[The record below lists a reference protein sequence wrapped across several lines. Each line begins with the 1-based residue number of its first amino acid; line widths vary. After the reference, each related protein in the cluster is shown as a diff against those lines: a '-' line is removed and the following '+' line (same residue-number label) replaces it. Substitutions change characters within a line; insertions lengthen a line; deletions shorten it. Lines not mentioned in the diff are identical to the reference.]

1 MMKLLMKICEIIGD
15 AICKALEVAG
25 DLAVGLLKAA
35 AGRTNLQEVL
45 RDSICGPAADDEQID
60 NTIIDM
66 FQSLGAGGAALADK
80 EQVLSL
86 AEDIASSTTQ
96 KELMSAFLG
105 DPSDDFLS
113 IVNII
118 VQYEYPDMQDAFPNK
133 EKVGNF
139 FKNAGNLM
147 PADFKAQMKN
157 IVEEPTPL
165 SLPANPSL
173 CATPEQ
179 FEEFCELRTELLGGR
194 ATQAQIKE
202 LCDNQSQ
209 PFLRD
214 LEDLGDILQKGIPNY
229 ISDNMP
235 PLISDPG
242 CDNGLMPFESDE
254 QKATVSAV
262 LGGDLEQLK
271 VAFSYDMLG
280 NGPGKKRWGLIN
292 MILSDTMGMP
302 YTAHQRKVFN
312 RKSWVDFYV
321 DTSEFTEGED
331 GMPGSD
337 GTVASVRKQKGA
349 YPSEIAGHLKTQLEE
364 LSTDFASNNEIQEDV
379 VFKKSFES
387 LNIDRF
393 GKNVDLLSLPDFGYN
408 YETKVDSENE
418 FVKFTEKARKADA
431 DVTLSFRDAGKGAAE
446 EQDEENPF
454 SFGFD
459 MEFFLSDLVE
469 DSAGNATNYALAIP
483 GPAPVPG
490 PAKAPTPEPGV
501 PGRSFAPTADI
512 KIPSDNARVKITNV
526 FNPALDLD
534 FAAEEYLDEDSK
546 TDKSATANLGL
557 IYDRKFEF
565 LSVDDTLDGIDFS
578 DYPDFMSTFST
589 KSTYMPQIVLLT
601 EILNNNGAGTAT
613 GNVKDFHDTFMSSIL
628 ATMAADVAA
637 NEAAFTYGAEFD
649 SLNKEDVEYV
659 VDDGQTDSSAG
670 TGYFKATIDGENITN
685 DDMILGISK
694 MQSDDPDNNR
704 VFYLDPAQY
713 GGSYMNPPVYITPLK
728 NEGWLGFIDVMFP
741 ELSPCKPQRTDLIDF
756 EDVQDRIDEVYPSLP
771 EDERLKSDP
780 DCIVERPYERILERP
795 SVAAIEGL
803 ITAAIRIFVS
813 VHFVKAMATFTKFYP
828 KFTETYSS
836 LFAQYIIED
845 MERSFKDAQ
854 KAFWEFFNP
863 FKDSEFWY
871 AFLEQ
876 SVQTY
881 ARRIDKEGTTPPI
894 NVYNALVY
902 LSETAKK
909 YDYPYRED
917 LKEAK
922 DLREVSRLKTLKN
935 YRSNQNLEFVQKT
948 EEYAKLILKELVNEQ
963 LNYMG
968 EKFMENLEVVGMAPD
983 IYDLDYYVMSEA
995 FTQGSTI
1002 SIIGSGSIK
1011 EEVVSL
1017 PTSGSEL
1024 YTYGSEFSN
1033 TETGEM
1039 YTGYYHVDTDEAGNI
1054 YYMAG
1059 EEHTEEDHDTLR
1071 PLADQ
1076 VIVPIGTVQDY
1087 GEGASV
1093 STTQPFLIEKYISIN
1108 GTKYSSDDALDKI
1121 KGEDPESLVTEI
1133 YPGTLEK
1140 VTDAAGKVV
1149 GLTGELGVRYG
1160 LEFSVVMNGT
1170 AYPVTSVEVDALD
1183 TVLSQV
1189 PPFEGNSKLLLC
1201 LINMLKEDE
1210 TYRLVAQYIFP
1221 MKKMTALLAIYNS
1234 EGFLPSIGEL
1244 TVETGESFGSSAT
1257 DIDAK
1262 PGMKVEV
1269 DSEGIATSAAAEEGW
1284 ANIADRSGRFT
1295 PFVQTFDEWDQVL
1308 LRSSKS
1314 RLKKL
1319 FRSHYNSRDF
1329 DPADLAGDKASKVV
1343 LNSLRESFRF
1353 PAGMQLLPWWK
1364 RRMVST
1370 NPFDS
1375 KGALCEKED

>member
-1 MMKLLMKICEIIGD
+1 
-15 AICKALEVAG
+15 
-25 DLAVGLLKAA
+25 LK
-35 AGRTNLQEVL
+35 EVL
-45 RDSICGPAADDEQID
+45 RESICGADADDEQID
-60 NTIIDM
+60 NTIVDM
-66 FQSLGAGGAALADK
+66 FQSLGAGGAALADE

-96 KELMSAFLG
+96 KELMNAFLG
-105 DPSDDFLS
+105 DPSDDFLN
-113 IVNII
+113 IVDTI
-118 VQYEYPDMQDAFPNK
+118 VQYDYPDMQDAFSNK
-133 EKVGNF
+133 EKMGGF

-147 PADFKAQMKN
+147 PADFRAQMKDIIDEPIPSN
-157 IVEEPTPL
+157 I
-165 SLPANPSL
+165 PANPSL

-179 FEEFCELRTELLGGR
+179 FENFCNLRAELLEGR
-194 ATQAQIKE
+194 ASQAQIKE

-209 PFLRD
+209 PLLDD

-229 ISDNMP
+229 IADNMP

-254 QKATVSAV
+254 QKAVVSAV

-280 NGPGKKRWGLIN
+280 NGPGQKRWGLVN

-302 YTAHQRKVFN
+302 YTAHQRRVFN
-312 RKSWVDFYV
+312 RRRWVDFYI
-321 DTSEFTEGED
+321 DETDDDED
-331 GMPGSD
+331 YNVPP
-337 GTVASVRKQKGA
+337 VKRQKGA
-349 YPSEIAGHLKTQLEE
+349 YPSEVAEHLAIE
-364 LSTDFASNNEIQEDV
+364 LAALDTTFASNNEIQEDV
-379 VFKKSFES
+379 VFSKSFED

-408 YETKVDSENE
+408 YETTVDYEDEYVN
-418 FVKFTEKARKADA
+418 FTEKARKATA
-431 DVTLSFRDAGKGAAE
+431 DVTLSFRDNAKGDGEA
-446 EQDEENPF
+446 QDESNPF

-459 MEFFLSDLVE
+459 MEFFLSDLIE
-469 DSAGNATNYALAIP
+469 DSDGNATNYASSIP
-483 GPAPVPG
+483 GPAPAPS
-490 PAKAPTPEPGV
+490 PARAPSPEPGV
-501 PGRSFAPTADI
+501 PGPSYLSQTTTEADI
-512 KIPSDNARVKITNV
+512 KIPSDNARIKITNV
-526 FNPALDLD
+526 LNPVVDLNFGWRENLTQTQKD
-534 FAAEEYLDEDSK
+534 NADTADADRDSA
-546 TDKSATANLGL
+546 DDHSLL
-557 IYDRKFEF
+557 YDRKFEF

-578 DYPDFMSTFST
+578 DYPDFMSTFSS

-601 EILNNNGAGTAT
+601 EILNNNGASVVN
-613 GNVKDFHDTFMSSIL
+613 GNVKDFHDEFMSSVL

-637 NEAAFTYGAEFD
+637 NTAAFTYGAVFD
-649 SLNKEDVEYV
+649 SLSKDDVEYV
-659 VDDGQTDSSAG
+659 VDSGQTDSSAG
-670 TGYFKATIDGENITN
+670 TSYFEAEIDGENITN
-685 DDMILGISK
+685 DDMILGVSS
-694 MQSDDPDNNR
+694 MQATDPDNNR
-704 VFYLDPAQY
+704 VFYLDPSQY
-713 GGSYMNPPVYITPLK
+713 GGTYMNPPVYIAPLE
-728 NEGWLGFIDVMFP
+728 NEGWLGFVDVMFP

-756 EDVQDRIDEVYPSLP
+756 EDIQERIDEVYPSLP

-803 ITAAIRIFVS
+803 ITAAIRIYVS
-813 VHFVKAMATFTKFYP
+813 VHFCKAMATFTKFYP

-845 MERSFKDAQ
+845 MEKSLKDAQ
-854 KAFWEFFNP
+854 KGFWEFFNP

-876 SVQTY
+876 SVQMY
-881 ARRIDKEGTTPPI
+881 ARRIDNEGITPPI
-894 NVYNALVY
+894 SVYNALVY
-902 LSETAKK
+902 LSETAKE

-922 DLREVSRLKTLKN
+922 DLGEVSRLKTLKN

-968 EKFMENLEVVGMAPD
+968 EKFMENLEIVGMEPD
-983 IYDLDYYVMSEA
+983 IYDLDYYVLSEA

-1002 SIIGSGSIK
+1002 SITGSSSIK

-1039 YTGYYHVDTDEAGNI
+1039 YTGYYHVYTDDAGDI

-1076 VIVPIGTVQDY
+1076 VTVPIGEVQDY
-1087 GEGASV
+1087 GTGATS

-1108 GTKYSSDDALDKI
+1108 GTKYSSDDAIDEI
-1121 KGEDPESLVTEI
+1121 KGEDPESLVSET

-1160 LEFSVVMNGT
+1160 LEFSVVMDGT
-1170 AYPVTSVEVDALD
+1170 AYPVTTVEVDALD
-1183 TVLSQV
+1183 TVLYSV
-1189 PPFEGNSKLLLC
+1189 PPFEDNSKLLLC

-1210 TYRLVAQYIFP
+1210 AYRLVAQYIFP

-1234 EGFLPSIGEL
+1234 EGFLPSIGQQTTEVGL
-1244 TVETGESFGSSAT
+1244 TYGPAADTLAT
-1257 DIDAK
+1257 K
-1262 PGMKVEV
+1262 PGMSVSVNEETGV
-1269 DSEGIATSAAAEEGW
+1269 AESSPTVTNGATW
-1284 ANIADRSGRFT
+1284 ANIKDRSGKMT
-1295 PFVQTFDEWDQVL
+1295 PFVTTFDEWDQEL

-1329 DPADLAGDKASKVV
+1329 DPAELSSDKASKVV
-1343 LNSLRESFRF
+1343 LNSLRESFKF

-1364 RRMVST
+1364 RRMMRT

-1375 KGALCEKED
+1375 KGSLCEKED